1 MNNSPNNGRNSY
13 DNTYRNVPAQQVPQR
28 QPAPQQG
35 QPRRPMTD
43 EERRRLAAA
52 RARMNNGAPGP
63 NGQRPRVTGQ
73 RPVSNAPNGA
83 RSVNGAASA
92 PRSGQP
98 RPNTG
103 NPNMQQRPPQQRPQN
118 PQQRPPEAYTGRKR
132 KRKTQVNAGA
142 VIFVLVI
149 SAVIGISAYQITKS
163 PAVPEVD
170 DSLAQI
176 ENIIAGAQNSVP
188 VVDDAAGGEETETLE
203 GAAGTESEPETDSST
218 AGAVAAEGEF
228 GVVTVQ
234 NSTMNEGDLVLVNFN
249 YAYDRI
255 DDVTLKNAY
264 NERTG
269 KIKVSST
276 TLGMEPEAF
285 DALEELVI
293 GLVADTGCDDLLL
306 YSGHRTLADQQRI
319 WDSNMAS
326 YGEDYTKTYVAV
338 PGHSEHHTGY
348 ACDLGFYTDDGLSI
362 PLVDHEYGPWVWA
375 HCTEY
380 GYILRYPEEKADIT
394 GIGHEQWHF
403 RYVGLAH
410 AYASDKLGLCLE
422 EYLDVLKGYTA
433 ETKMLHIAEDRTL
446 TDVDTA
452 DLSGVS
458 GGWLTYFIPA
468 AEGDTTSIRI
478 PGGDRFADYEISGNN
493 VDGFVVTITLS

>member
-13 DNTYRNVPAQQVPQR
+13 DNTYGNAPAQQAPQR
-28 QPAPQQG
+28 RPAPQQG
-35 QPRRPMTD
+35 QGRPMTD

-52 RARMNNGAPGP
+52 RARMNNGAPAP
-63 NGQRPRVTGQ
+63 NGQRPVNAGP
-73 RPVSNAPNGA
+73 RPN
-83 RSVNGAASA
+83 
-92 PRSGQP
+92 GQP
-98 RPNTG
+98 RPNPNYPN
-103 NPNMQQRPPQQRPQN
+103 NPNMQQRRPQNPQQRPQN
-118 PQQRPPEAYTGRKR
+118 PQPRPPESFTARKR
-132 KRKTQVNAGA
+132 KRKMQVNAGA
-142 VIFVLVI
+142 VIFLLIVT
-149 SAVIGISAYQITKS
+149 AVIGISAYQITNS
-163 PAVPEVD
+163 PVTPEPD
-170 DSLAQI
+170 DSMAKI
-176 ENIIAGAQNSVP
+176 ENIIQGAQNSVP
-188 VVDDAAGGEETETLE
+188 VGDDLTGESGIIETVT
-203 GAAGTESEPETDSST
+203 GSEPEADVGTGN
-218 AGAVAAEGEF
+218 APAAAEGEF

-234 NSTMNEGDLVLVNFN
+234 NSTMNEGQLVLVNFN

-285 DALEELVI
+285 DALEELVS

-319 WDSNMAS
+319 WDSNLAS
-326 YGEDYTKTYVAV
+326 YGEDYTKQYVAV
-338 PGHSEHHTGY
+338 PGHSEHHTGW

-380 GYILRYPEEKADIT
+380 GYILRYPADKAEIT

-446 TDVDTA
+446 TDVNPA
-452 DLSGVS
+452 DISGVS
-458 GGWLTYFIPA
+458 GGWLTYYIPA
-468 AEGDTTSIRI
+468 AEGESTDIRI
-478 PGGDRFADYEISGNN
+478 PGGAKFADYEISGNN
-493 VDGFVVTITLS
+493 ADGFVVTITVG

>member
-1 MNNSPNNGRNSY
+1 
-13 DNTYRNVPAQQVPQR
+13 
-28 QPAPQQG
+28 
-35 QPRRPMTD
+35 MTD

-52 RARMNNGAPGP
+52 RARMNNCAPNP
-63 NGQRPRVTGQ
+63 NGQRPAGTGA
-73 RPVSNAPNGA
+73 RPVSAN
-83 RSVNGAASA
+83 
-92 PRSGQP
+92 GQP
-98 RPNTG
+98 RPNPNNPNYRTNPN
-103 NPNMQQRPPQQRPQN
+103 NPNMQQRRPQN
-118 PQQRPPEAYTGRKR
+118 PQQRPQSPQPRPHESYTARKR
-132 KRKTQVNAGA
+132 KRKVRINAGT
-142 VIFVLVI
+142 VIFVLLI
-149 SAVIGISAYQITKS
+149 GAVIGVSAYQITKS
-163 PAVPEVD
+163 PVVPETD

-176 ENIIAGAQNSVP
+176 KNIIQGAQNS
-188 VVDDAAGGEETETLE
+188 AASGDVLTGADENETLE
-203 GAAGTESEPETDSST
+203 NTTVTEPADS
-218 AGAVAAEGEF
+218 AAEGEF

-255 DDVTLKNAY
+255 DDVTLRNAY

-285 DALEELVI
+285 EALEELVA

-326 YGEDYTKTYVAV
+326 YGEEYTKTYVAV

-362 PLVDHEYGPWVWA
+362 PLVDHEYGTWVWE

-380 GYILRYPEEKADIT
+380 GYILRYPADKAEIT

-403 RYVGLAH
+403 RYIGLAH
-410 AYASDKLGLCLE
+410 AYAVDALGLCYE
-422 EYLDVLKGYTA
+422 EYVDALKGYTA
-433 ETKMLHIAEDRTL
+433 DTKMLHISAEREL
-446 TDVDTA
+446 TDVAVTDISA
-452 DLSGVS
+452 VS
-458 GGWLTYFIPA
+458 GGWLTYFVPA
-468 AEGDTTSIRI
+468 SEGDTTDIRI
-478 PGGDRFADYEISGNN
+478 PGGDKFADYEISGNN
-493 VDGFVVTITLS
+493 VDGFIVTITLG